1 MNKFFKVLKF
11 EYLSTVKNKGFIIS
25 MIVTIVLC
33 GIGIF
38 FGITAASSDASEQSA
53 ENTEKKVI
61 ALYNGADY
69 DKSLAEKT
77 FEEKFKAYELLFT
90 EESSEEIQK
99 KIDDDTYAFGIILN
113 SPLEFT
119 YIHKSN
125 NMMDMTSESIE
136 ESVLYMY
143 KVTAMQKQGVT
154 QADYD
159 VIMNAEVKSTVI
171 NIHGDNTFMFIVAFI
186 MLMVLYMAILMYGQ
200 LVSTSVIT
208 EKNSRAMELLIS
220 CAKPSDFIFGKVI
233 GSGLAGL
240 TQLSILFLLGGVSI
254 SFVNFGDK
262 FNAIIQAFMPQII
275 KTVGFGLLFFI
286 LGFFI
291 YAFLFAAMSSLATR
305 MEDLNTLTSPIAF
318 LYIIAFFLVLIPVMN
333 GNVDGTLAT
342 VLSYVPFTA
351 PLEMVVRIAFNNVA
365 AYEVVISIVV
375 QIVSVYLLGRLS
387 AAIYRMGV
395 MMYGKPPKLSEIFNM
410 LRTSK
415 AKKH

>member
-1 MNKFFKVLKF
+1 MNPIWVDPG
-11 EYLSTVKNKGFIIS
+11 STI
-25 MIVTIVLC
+25 C
-33 GIGIF
+33 
-38 FGITAASSDASEQSA
+38 
-53 ENTEKKVI
+53 
-61 ALYNGADY
+61 
-69 DKSLAEKT
+69 
-77 FEEKFKAYELLFT
+77 
-90 EESSEEIQK
+90 
-99 KIDDDTYAFGIILN
+99 
-113 SPLEFT
+113 
-119 YIHKSN
+119 
-125 NMMDMTSESIE
+125 
-136 ESVLYMY
+136 
-143 KVTAMQKQGVT
+143 
-154 QADYD
+154 
-159 VIMNAEVKSTVI
+159 
-171 NIHGDNTFMFIVAFI
+171 
-186 MLMVLYMAILMYGQ
+186 
-200 LVSTSVIT
+200 VIT